1 MNPEA
6 LISAAVDAGGT
17 IKTET
22 GPVIAKGIWSLVVV
36 VCLAIL
42 AFLPKWRVLGIGQR
56 KDDLDRLMERIDELE
71 TRVEKADERA
81 RDADERAREVER
93 KSAIVEREAAEHV
106 HKNDMRLMSAVTA
119 YQLVVGELVAKDP
132 ENAILRSAQ
141 EMMAT
146 AVSGDF
152 GVGDGIKRLS
162 NVRGKGE

>member
-1 MNPEA
+1 MTPEN
-6 LISAAVDAGGT
+6 IVTAAVDASGALKTEAGGT
-17 IKTET
+17 I
-22 GPVIAKGIWSLVVV
+22 AKGVWSLVVV
-36 VCLAIL
+36 VSLAIL

-132 ENAILRSAQ
+132 DNTILRSAQ

-152 GVGDGIKRLS
+152 GLGDGIKRLS
-162 NVRGKGE
+162 TFRGVGE